1 MNNAK
6 FVDEEEITV
15 DNSLLRQ
22 RKATLIKLI
31 EAINEL
37 SKNKDWQ
44 IMKDLLFDGLVEKI
58 ERNLLAEAKQNKL
71 NDPEIYRLQGQLTW
85 AKRYSD
91 PYRLAET
98 YRIELGEITKRLN
111 IENFKP

>member
-1 MNNAK
+1 MNNER
-6 FVDEEEITV
+6 FIDIDDEITV

-22 RKATLIKLI
+22 RKASLVRMI

-44 IMKDLLFDGLVEKI
+44 VMKDLLFDGLVDKT
-58 ERNLLAEAKQNKL
+58 ERNLLAGAKQDKL
-71 NDPEIYRLQGQLTW
+71 NDPEIYRLQGQLIW

-91 PYRLAET
+91 LYKLAET
-98 YRIELGEITKRLN
+98 FRIELGEVTKRLN
-111 IENFKP
+111 QQ

>member
-1 MNNAK
+1 MNNAR
-6 FVDEEEITV
+6 FVDEEEITI
-15 DNSLLRQ
+15 DNTLLRQ

-44 IMKDLLFDGLVEKI
+44 VMTDLLFKGLVEKT
-58 ERNLLAEAKQNKL
+58 EKNLLSEAKQNKL
-71 NDPEIYRLQGQLTW
+71 NDPEIYRLQGQLIW

-91 PYRLAET
+91 LYRLAET
-98 YRIELGEITKRLN
+98 YRIELGDITKRLN
-111 IENFKP
+111 QQ